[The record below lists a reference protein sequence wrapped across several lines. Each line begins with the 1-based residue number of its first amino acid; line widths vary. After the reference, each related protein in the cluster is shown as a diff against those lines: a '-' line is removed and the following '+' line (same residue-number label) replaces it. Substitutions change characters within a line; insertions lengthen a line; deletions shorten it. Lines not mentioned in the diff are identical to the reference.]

1 MLKMK
6 EGELRMETLANLSN
20 IFDAIKALIDMIFEA
35 LDKVGA
41 WNYYPPPSLFYNVQ
55 RRTLKFQTTPPRPL
69 AALLSCSASSSR

>member
-41 WNYYPPPSLFYNVQ
+41 W
-55 RRTLKFQTTPPRPL
+55 K
-69 AALLSCSASSSR
+69 